1 MAKRIPPTMP
11 RALRQ
16 IRQLGERLRKARMR
30 REMTQ
35 ADLAARV
42 GVSVPTLAKL
52 ENGEPSTSLAT
63 MLRVLAA
70 LGLGDDIDLL
80 AKEDTLGR
88 ELQDSRLQ
96 RPTGTGGSRA

>member
-1 MAKRIPPTMP
+1 MP
-11 RALRQ
+11 RAQRQ
-16 IRQLGERLRKARMR
+16 IRQLGGRLRDARLR

-63 MLRVLAA
+63 MLRVLSV
-70 LGLGDDIDLL
+70 LGLSDDIDLL
-80 AKEDTLGR
+80 AKEDALGR
-88 ELQDSRLQ
+88 ELQDSRLR
-96 RPTGTGGSRA
+96 RPGGKGKDGL

>member
-1 MAKRIPPTMP
+1 MP
-11 RALRQ
+11 RAHRQ
-16 IRQLGERLRKARMR
+16 IRQLGGRLRDARLR

-63 MLRVLAA
+63 MLRVLSV
-70 LGLGDDIDLL
+70 LGLSDDIDLL
-80 AKEDTLGR
+80 AREDALGR
-88 ELQDSRLQ
+88 ELQDRRLR
-96 RPTGTGGSRA
+96 RPGGKAKDGS